1 MAHYGYLGEEN
12 IRDTPESRDREL
24 KRLENNVYY
33 QQNKQYF
40 KDYWIRNKAR
50 KMSMITPEERRRR
63 SERSSR
69 HWANMPTAERKVYN
83 TKRRWRSRLINEGLK
98 Y

>member
-1 MAHYGYLGEEN
+1 MGRYGYLGEE
-12 IRDTPESRDREL
+12 SRDGEL
-24 KRLENNVYY
+24 RSLENKVYY

-40 KDYWIRNKAR
+40 KDYWIKNKER

-63 SERSSR
+63 SERSCR
-69 HWANMPTAERKVYN
+69 HWANMPPAQRKVYN
-83 TKRRWRSRLINEGLK
+83 TKRRWKSKLINEGLK